1 MGEGKTALEGDQLI
15 RLVLR
20 PEVFV
25 CLIMHDLNYSFKNT
39 LKTYRDKYVWKYGDI
54 FHPFD
59 NSEDCQWVMII
70 RRKWTASHRQH
81 HPESDE
87 DN

>member
-1 MGEGKTALEGDQLI
+1 MGEGQTALEGDQLI

-20 PEVFV
+20 PEVIV
-25 CLIMHDLNYSFKNT
+25 RLIMHDLNYSFKKA
-39 LKTYRDKYVWKYGDI
+39 LETYRDEFVWKYGDI

-59 NSEDCQWVMII
+59 NSEHCQWVTIM
-70 RRKWTASHRQH
+70 RHKWAASHRQH
-81 HPESDE
+81 HPDSDE